1 MAGVPRARIA
11 TLDWADLLSLP
22 GMGAEEALARHK
34 DKVKRRWV
42 SSNYK
47 TDLII
52 WTSAAAVQPRTDKEG
67 LADESMQSAV

>member
-1 MAGVPRARIA
+1 MA
-11 TLDWADLLSLP
+11 TLACTISSAA

-42 SSNYK
+42 SSNDK

-52 WTSAAAVQPRTDKEG
+52 
-67 LADESMQSAV
+67 

>member
-1 MAGVPRARIA
+1 
-11 TLDWADLLSLP
+11 
-22 GMGAEEALARHK
+22 MGAEEALARHK
-34 DKVKRRWV
+34 DTVKRRWA

-52 WTSAAAVQPRTDKEG
+52 WTSAAAVQPRMDKEG